1 MDFALTN
8 EQEMVVDTVRTFVER
23 ELIPHEEEVERL
35 GDVSLDLVARIRDRS
50 LEAGIYAANMPA
62 ELGGGGLDNL
72 TMALVDRA
80 FGWTQYALHYVVAR
94 PSNILLACA
103 GDQIEEYLLPT
114 IRGERVDCLAMSEP
128 GAGSDVRGMSCR
140 AVRDGDDLSLIHI

>member
-103 GDQIEEYLLPT
+103 GDQI
-114 IRGERVDCLAMSEP
+114 
-128 GAGSDVRGMSCR
+128 
-140 AVRDGDDLSLIHI
+140 

>member
-23 ELIPHEEEVERL
+23 ELVPHEEEVERL
-35 GDVSLDLVARIRDRS
+35 GDVSPDLVARIRDRS

-72 TMALVDRA
+72 TMALEREELESGTTEITPPDTFTFTSSLSIITAPCSMRLAFRFRA
-80 FGWTQYALHYVVAR
+80 SVESSF
-94 PSNILLACA
+94 N
-103 GDQIEEYLLPT
+103 
-114 IRGERVDCLAMSEP
+114 
-128 GAGSDVRGMSCR
+128 R
-140 AVRDGDDLSLIHI
+140 AS

>member
-103 GDQIEEYLLPT
+103 GTRSRSTYCPP
-114 IRGERVDCLAMSEP
+114 S
-128 GAGSDVRGMSCR
+128 GASGWTVWP
-140 AVRDGDDLSLIHI
+140 

>member
-1 MDFALTN
+1 MDFALTD
-8 EQEMVVDTVRTFVER
+8 EQEMIVETVRSFVER
-23 ELIPHEEEVERL
+23 ELVPHEDEVERL
-35 GDVSLDLVARIRDRS
+35 GDVEPDLVARIRERS
-50 LEAGIYAANMPA
+50 LAAGIYAANMPA

-94 PSNILLACA
+94 PSNILQACI
-103 GDQIEEYLLPT
+103 GDEVEEYLLPT

-128 GAGSDVRGMSCR
+128 GAGSDV
-140 AVRDGDDLSLIHI
+140 LSLIHI